1 MRHKNIFNLITKSI
15 LAGLLIS
22 LAGIVYLNCPDKIV
36 GSLLFSLGLI
46 SVILLEANLFT
57 GKIGYV
63 NSKQSILDSL
73 LILVFNLWAA
83 TIVGLIYRCGSDAA
97 AASIAESKLLVF
109 SESWWL
115 TGLKS
120 IGCGAAIYL
129 AVEGYKKSKSL
140 IPVILGVMVFILA
153 GWNHCIADCF
163 YMAAGSSSAL
173 AILYLL
179 VVIVGNS
186 IGSLLIRFLQLGGKL
201 TDELHS
207 YK

>member
-1 MRHKNIFNLITKSI
+1 MQHKNIFNLITKSI

-22 LAGIVYLNCPDKIV
+22 LAGIVYLNCSDKIV

-63 NSKQSILDSL
+63 NSKRSILDSL
-73 LILVFNLWAA
+73 LILVFNLVAA
-83 TIVGLIYRCGSDAA
+83 AIVGLIYRCGSDAA
-97 AASIAESKLLVF
+97 ASIAGSKLSIF
-109 SESWWL
+109 SEAWWL

-140 IPVILGVMVFILA
+140 IPVILGVMTFILA

-163 YMAAGSSSAL
+163 YMAAGSSSVL
-173 AILYLL
+173 AIPYLL

>member
-1 MRHKNIFNLITKSI
+1 MEYKNILNLITKSI

-73 LILVFNLWAA
+73 LILVFNLVAA

-97 AASIAESKLLVF
+97 ASIAEPKLLVF

-163 YMAAGSSSAL
+163 YMAAGSSSVL
-173 AILYLL
+173 AIPYLL

>member
-1 MRHKNIFNLITKSI
+1 MRHKNIFSLITKSI

-73 LILVFNLWAA
+73 FILVFNLVTA
-83 TIVGLIYRCGSDAA
+83 TIVGLIYRCGSNA
-97 AASIAESKLLVF
+97 AASIADLKLSIF
-109 SESWWL
+109 SEAWWL

-163 YMAAGSSSAL
+163 YMAAGSSSIL
-173 AILYLL
+173 AIPYLL

>member
-1 MRHKNIFNLITKSI
+1 MQYKNIFNIITKSI

-22 LAGIVYLNCPDKIV
+22 LAGIAYLNCSDKIV

-46 SVILLEANLFT
+46 SILILEAKLFT
-57 GKIGYV
+57 GAVGYV
-63 NSKQSILDSL
+63 NSKRSILDSL
-73 LILVFNLWAA
+73 LILVFNLVAA
-83 TIVGLIYRCGSDAA
+83 AIVGLIYRCGSDAA
-97 AASIAESKLLVF
+97 VSIVESKLSIF
-109 SESWWL
+109 SETWWL

-163 YMAAGSSSAL
+163 YMAAGSSSVL
-173 AILYLL
+173 AIPYLL

>member
-1 MRHKNIFNLITKSI
+1 MQYKNVFNLIVKSI

-22 LAGIVYLNCPDKIV
+22 LAGIVYLNCPEKIV

-73 LILVFNLWAA
+73 LILVFNLVAA
-83 TIVGLIYRCGSDAA
+83 TIVGLIYRCGSDVATP
-97 AASIAESKLLVF
+97 IVESKLLVF
-109 SESWWL
+109 SETWWL
-115 TGLKS
+115 TGLKA

-129 AVEGYKKSKSL
+129 SVEGYKKSKSL
-140 IPVILGVMVFILA
+140 IPVILGVMTFILA

-173 AILYLL
+173 AIPYLL

-186 IGSLLIRFLQLGGKL
+186 IGSLLIRLLQLGVS
-201 TDELHS
+201 TD
-207 YK
+207 KKDK

>member
-1 MRHKNIFNLITKSI
+1 MQYKNVFNLIVKSI

-22 LAGIVYLNCPDKIV
+22 LAGIVYLNCPEKIV

-73 LILVFNLWAA
+73 LILVFNLVAA

-97 AASIAESKLLVF
+97 TPIVESKLLVF
-109 SESWWL
+109 SETWWL
-115 TGLKS
+115 TGLKA

-129 AVEGYKKSKSL
+129 SVEGYKKSKSL
-140 IPVILGVMVFILA
+140 IPVILGVMTFILA

-173 AILYLL
+173 AIPYLL

>member
-1 MRHKNIFNLITKSI
+1 MQHKNIFNLITKSI

-22 LAGIVYLNCPDKIV
+22 LVGIVYLNCPDKIV

-46 SVILLEANLFT
+46 SILILEAKLFT
-57 GKIGYV
+57 GVIGYV
-63 NSKQSILDSL
+63 NSKRSILDSL
-73 LILVFNLWAA
+73 LILVFNLVAA

-97 AASIAESKLLVF
+97 ASIAEPKLLVF

-163 YMAAGSSSAL
+163 YMAAGSSSVL
-173 AILYLL
+173 AIPYLL

-186 IGSLLIRFLQLGGKL
+186 VGSLLIRFLQLGGKL

>member
-1 MRHKNIFNLITKSI
+1 MQHKNIFNLITKSI

-46 SVILLEANLFT
+46 SILILEAKLFT
-57 GKIGYV
+57 GAIGYV

-73 LILVFNLWAA
+73 LILVFNLVAA
-83 TIVGLIYRCGSDAA
+83 AIVGLIYRCSSDAA
-97 AASIAESKLLVF
+97 VPITESKLLVF

-140 IPVILGVMVFILA
+140 IPVILGVMTFILA

-163 YMAAGSSSAL
+163 YMAAGSCSVL
-173 AILYLL
+173 AIPYLL
-179 VVIVGNS
+179 VVIAGNS

-201 TDELHS
+201 ADELHS

>member
-1 MRHKNIFNLITKSI
+1 MQHKNIFNLITKSI

-63 NSKQSILDSL
+63 NSKRSILDSL
-73 LILVFNLWAA
+73 LILVFNLVAA
-83 TIVGLIYRCGSDAA
+83 AIVGLIYRCGSDAA
-97 AASIAESKLLVF
+97 ALIVESKLSIF
-109 SESWWL
+109 SEAWWL

-140 IPVILGVMVFILA
+140 IPVILGVMTFILA

-163 YMAAGSSSAL
+163 YMAAGSSSVL
-173 AILYLL
+173 AIPYLL

>member
-1 MRHKNIFNLITKSI
+1 MQHKNIFNLITKSI

-63 NSKQSILDSL
+63 NSKRSILDSL
-73 LILVFNLWAA
+73 LILVFNLVAA
-83 TIVGLIYRCGSDAA
+83 TVVGLIYRCCSDA

-163 YMAAGSSSAL
+163 YMAAGSSSVL
-173 AILYLL
+173 AIPYLL

>member
-1 MRHKNIFNLITKSI
+1 MQHKNIFNLITKSI

-22 LAGIVYLNCPDKIV
+22 LAGIVYLNCSDKIV

-63 NSKQSILDSL
+63 NSKRSILDSL
-73 LILVFNLWAA
+73 LILVFNLVAA

-97 AASIAESKLLVF
+97 ASIAGSKLSIF

-129 AVEGYKKSKSL
+129 AVDGYKKSKSL
-140 IPVILGVMVFILA
+140 IPVILGVMTFILA

-163 YMAAGSSSAL
+163 YMAAGSSSVL
-173 AILYLL
+173 AIPYLL

>member
-1 MRHKNIFNLITKSI
+1 MQYKNILNLITKSI

-63 NSKQSILDSL
+63 NSKRSILDSL
-73 LILVFNLWAA
+73 LMLVFNLVAA
-83 TIVGLIYRCGSDAA
+83 AIVGLIYRRGSDAA
-97 AASIAESKLLVF
+97 AQVAESKLLMF
-109 SESWWL
+109 SETWWL
-115 TGLKS
+115 TGLKA

-173 AILYLL
+173 AIPYLL

-201 TDELHS
+201 TD
-207 YK
+207 

>member
-1 MRHKNIFNLITKSI
+1 MQHKNIFNLITKSI

-22 LAGIVYLNCPDKIV
+22 LAGIVYLNCPDNIV

-63 NSKQSILDSL
+63 NSKRSILDSL
-73 LILVFNLWAA
+73 LILVFNLVAA
-83 TIVGLIYRCGSDAA
+83 TIVGLIYRCGLDA

-163 YMAAGSSSAL
+163 YVAAGSSSVL
-173 AILYLL
+173 AIPYLL

>member
-1 MRHKNIFNLITKSI
+1 MQHKNIFNLITKSI

-46 SVILLEANLFT
+46 SVILLEAKLFT
-57 GKIGYV
+57 GVVGYV
-63 NSKQSILDSL
+63 NSKRSILDSL
-73 LILVFNLWAA
+73 LILVFNLVAA
-83 TIVGLIYRCGSDAA
+83 TIVGLIYRCSSDA

-173 AILYLL
+173 AIPYLL

>member
-1 MRHKNIFNLITKSI
+1 MQHKNIFNLITKSI

-63 NSKQSILDSL
+63 NSKRSILDSL
-73 LILVFNLWAA
+73 LILVFNLVAA
-83 TIVGLIYRCGSDAA
+83 TIVGLIYRCSSDA

-120 IGCGAAIYL
+120 IGCGAAIFL
-129 AVEGYKKSKSL
+129 SVEGYKKSKSL

-163 YMAAGSSSAL
+163 YMAAGSSSVL
-173 AILYLL
+173 AIPYLL

>member
-1 MRHKNIFNLITKSI
+1 MQHKNIFNLITKSI

-22 LAGIVYLNCPDKIV
+22 LAGIIYLNCPDKIV

-63 NSKQSILDSL
+63 NSKRSILDSL
-73 LILVFNLWAA
+73 IILVFNLVAA
-83 TIVGLIYRCGSDAA
+83 TIVGLIYRCSSDA

-109 SESWWL
+109 SETWWL

-163 YMAAGSSSAL
+163 YMAAGSSSVL
-173 AILYLL
+173 AIPYLL

>member
-1 MRHKNIFNLITKSI
+1 MQHKNIFNLITKSI

-63 NSKQSILDSL
+63 NSKRSILDSL
-73 LILVFNLWAA
+73 LILVFNLVAA
-83 TIVGLIYRCGSDAA
+83 TIVGLIYRCSSDA
-97 AASIAESKLLVF
+97 AASIAESKLSIF

-120 IGCGAAIYL
+120 IGCGATIYL

-173 AILYLL
+173 TISYLL
-179 VVIVGNS
+179 VVIFGNS

>member
-1 MRHKNIFNLITKSI
+1 MQHKNIFNLITKSI

-63 NSKQSILDSL
+63 NSKRSILDSL
-73 LILVFNLWAA
+73 LILVFNLVAA
-83 TIVGLIYRCGSDAA
+83 AIVGLIYRCGSDAA
-97 AASIAESKLLVF
+97 VSIAESKLLVF

-163 YMAAGSSSAL
+163 YMAAGSSSIL
-173 AILYLL
+173 AIPYLL

-186 IGSLLIRFLQLGGKL
+186 IGSLLIRGLQIGGKNN
-201 TDELHS
+201 DELF
-207 YK
+207 KDR

>member
-1 MRHKNIFNLITKSI
+1 MQYKNVFNLISKSI

-22 LAGIVYLNCPDKIV
+22 LAGIVYLNCPEKIV

-73 LILVFNLWAA
+73 LILVFNLVAA
-83 TIVGLIYRCGSDAA
+83 AIVGLIYRCGSDAA
-97 AASIAESKLLVF
+97 ASIAGSKLLVF
-109 SESWWL
+109 SETWWL
-115 TGLKS
+115 TGLKA

-129 AVEGYKKSKSL
+129 SVEGYKKSKSL
-140 IPVILGVMVFILA
+140 IPVILGVMTFILA

-163 YMAAGSSSAL
+163 YMAAGSSSVL
-173 AILYLL
+173 AIPYLL

-186 IGSLLIRFLQLGGKL
+186 IGSLLIRLSQLGVS
-201 TDELHS
+201 TD
-207 YK
+207 KKDK

>member
-1 MRHKNIFNLITKSI
+1 MQYKNVFNLIVKSI

-73 LILVFNLWAA
+73 LILVFNLVAA

-97 AASIAESKLLVF
+97 TPIVESKLLVF
-109 SESWWL
+109 SETWWL
-115 TGLKS
+115 TGLKA

-129 AVEGYKKSKSL
+129 SVEGYKKSKSL
-140 IPVILGVMVFILA
+140 IPVILGVMTFILA

-163 YMAAGSSSAL
+163 YMAAGSSSIL
-173 AILYLL
+173 AIPYLL

-186 IGSLLIRFLQLGGKL
+186 IGSLLIRLLQLGVS
-201 TDELHS
+201 TD
-207 YK
+207 KKDK

>member
-1 MRHKNIFNLITKSI
+1 MQHKNIFNLITKSI

-22 LAGIVYLNCPDKIV
+22 LAGIVYLNCSDKIV

-63 NSKQSILDSL
+63 NSKRSILDSL
-73 LILVFNLWAA
+73 LILVFNLVAA

-97 AASIAESKLLVF
+97 ALIVESKLSIF
-109 SESWWL
+109 SETWWL

-120 IGCGAAIYL
+120 IGCGAAIFL
-129 AVEGYKKSKSL
+129 SVEGYKKSKSL
-140 IPVILGVMVFILA
+140 IPVILGVMTFILA

-173 AILYLL
+173 AIPYLL

>member
-1 MRHKNIFNLITKSI
+1 MQHKNIFNLITKSI

-22 LAGIVYLNCPDKIV
+22 LAGIVYLNCTNKIV

-63 NSKQSILDSL
+63 NSKRSILDSL
-73 LILVFNLWAA
+73 LILVFNLVAA
-83 TIVGLIYRCGSDAA
+83 TIVGLIYRCESDAA
-97 AASIAESKLLVF
+97 VSIAESKLLVF
-109 SESWWL
+109 SEAWWL

-163 YMAAGSSSAL
+163 YMAAGSSSVL
-173 AILYLL
+173 AIPYLL

>member
-1 MRHKNIFNLITKSI
+1 MQHKNILNLITKSI

-22 LAGIVYLNCPDKIV
+22 LAGIAYLNCPDKIV

-63 NSKQSILDSL
+63 NSKRSILDSL
-73 LILVFNLWAA
+73 LILVFNLVAA

-97 AASIAESKLLVF
+97 ASIADLKLSIF
-109 SESWWL
+109 SEAWWL

-140 IPVILGVMVFILA
+140 IPVILGVMKFILA

-173 AILYLL
+173 AIPYLL
-179 VVIVGNS
+179 LVIVGNS

>member
-1 MRHKNIFNLITKSI
+1 MQHKNIFNLITKSI

-73 LILVFNLWAA
+73 LILVFNLVAA
-83 TIVGLIYRCGSDAA
+83 TVVGLIYRCCSDA

-140 IPVILGVMVFILA
+140 IPVILGVMTFILA

-163 YMAAGSSSAL
+163 YMAAGSSSVL
-173 AILYLL
+173 IIPYLV

>member
-1 MRHKNIFNLITKSI
+1 MQHKNIFNLITKSI

-22 LAGIVYLNCPDKIV
+22 LAGIVYLNCSDKIV

-63 NSKQSILDSL
+63 NSKRSILDSL
-73 LILVFNLWAA
+73 LILVFNLVAA
-83 TIVGLIYRCGSDAA
+83 AIVGLIYRCGSDAA
-97 AASIAESKLLVF
+97 ALIVESKLSIF
-109 SESWWL
+109 SETWWL

-120 IGCGAAIYL
+120 IGCGAAIFL
-129 AVEGYKKSKSL
+129 SVEGYKKSKSL

-163 YMAAGSSSAL
+163 YMAAGSSSVL
-173 AILYLL
+173 AIPYLL

>member
-1 MRHKNIFNLITKSI
+1 MQHKNIFNLITKSI

-22 LAGIVYLNCPDKIV
+22 LAGIAYLNCPDKIV

-46 SVILLEANLFT
+46 SILILEAKLFT
-57 GKIGYV
+57 GVIGYV
-63 NSKQSILDSL
+63 NSKRSILDSL
-73 LILVFNLWAA
+73 LILVFNLVVA
-83 TIVGLIYRCGSDAA
+83 TIVGLIYRCGSDA

-129 AVEGYKKSKSL
+129 AVEGYTKSKSL
-140 IPVILGVMVFILA
+140 IPVILGVLTFILA

-163 YMAAGSSSAL
+163 YMVAGSSSVL
-173 AILYLL
+173 AIPYLL

>member
-1 MRHKNIFNLITKSI
+1 MQYKNVFNLISKSI

-22 LAGIVYLNCPDKIV
+22 LAGIVYLNCPEKIV

-46 SVILLEANLFT
+46 SVILLEVNLFT

-73 LILVFNLWAA
+73 LILVFNLVAA

-97 AASIAESKLLVF
+97 TPIVESKLLVF
-109 SESWWL
+109 SETWWL
-115 TGLKS
+115 TGLKA

-129 AVEGYKKSKSL
+129 SVEGYKKSKSL
-140 IPVILGVMVFILA
+140 IPVILGVMTFILA

-173 AILYLL
+173 AIPYLL

-186 IGSLLIRFLQLGGKL
+186 IGSLLIRLLQLGVS
-201 TDELHS
+201 TD
-207 YK
+207 KKDK

>member
-1 MRHKNIFNLITKSI
+1 MQHKNIFNLITKSI

-22 LAGIVYLNCPDKIV
+22 LAGVVYLNCPDKIV

-63 NSKQSILDSL
+63 NSKRSILDSL
-73 LILVFNLWAA
+73 LILVFNLVAA

-97 AASIAESKLLVF
+97 ASIAESKLLVF
-109 SESWWL
+109 SEAWWL

-120 IGCGAAIYL
+120 IGCGTAIYL

-153 GWNHCIADCF
+153 GWNHCVADCF
-163 YMAAGSSSAL
+163 YMAAGSSSTL
-173 AILYLL
+173 AIPYLS

>member
-1 MRHKNIFNLITKSI
+1 MQHKNIFNLITKSI

-22 LAGIVYLNCPDKIV
+22 LAGIVYLNCSDKIV

-63 NSKQSILDSL
+63 NSKRSILDSL
-73 LILVFNLWAA
+73 LILVFNLVAA
-83 TIVGLIYRCGSDAA
+83 TIVGLIYRCSSDVAVP
-97 AASIAESKLLVF
+97 IAESKLSIF
-109 SESWWL
+109 SEAWWL

-120 IGCGAAIYL
+120 IGCGVAIYL
-129 AVEGYKKSKSL
+129 AVAGYKKSKSL
-140 IPVILGVMVFILA
+140 IPVILGVMTFILA

-173 AILYLL
+173 AIPYLL